1 MFIWLP
7 FVILTIELIVG
18 IVSICITELSIFEK
32 IGFILLALLSYVIL
46 VFILLIIMAVIR
58 LVIYHSER
66 IDYNTRRIIE
76 ILESSRFAKPNYTI
90 IEPIKVPETKAQSE
104 ISNDE
109 EETKPVVDDVLKNRI
124 DELFEKKQI
133 SKTQYD
139 EYINLLATILAK
151 PELEKKELYYKLK
164 RVLDTYK

>member
-1 MFIWLP
+1 MFKNFNNL
-7 FVILTIELIVG
+7 
-18 IVSICITELSIFEK
+18 
-32 IGFILLALLSYVIL
+32 
-46 VFILLIIMAVIR
+46 
-58 LVIYHSER
+58 
-66 IDYNTRRIIE
+66 
-76 ILESSRFAKPNYTI
+76 
-90 IEPIKVPETKAQSE
+90 
-104 ISNDE
+104 
-109 EETKPVVDDVLKNRI
+109 DDVLKNRI